1 MRKGKSVFI
10 LTLLL
15 LNLFS
20 MTIEGGAGDFAG
32 INIARGFKDIR
43 NHNPVITHKFTAD
56 PGLLEYNGFVYVYGT
71 NDGSLQGYAPAKNE
85 YSKINTINIM
95 SSADLVNWSDH
106 GTITVAGP
114 NGIARWASNAWAPT
128 ACHKKINGK
137 EQFFLYFAN
146 NASGIGVL
154 VADSPTGP
162 WRDPLGKPLI
172 SRQTPNSNVEWLFD
186 PAVFVDNDGNGYL
199 YYGGGVPAGKDASP
213 NTIRGVKLGNDM
225 ISISGYPT
233 NINPPWVFEDSGIN
247 RIGNTYFYSYCT
259 NWSGGPLGNARIGY
273 MTSSSPLGPFT
284 YRGTCFNNPGDFF
297 GTAGN
302 NHHTIITFKG
312 QNYIFYHAE
321 WLNKQAYGSMLGY
334 RTTHVDV
341 MPVNGNTLGQAK
353 GTLAGVK
360 QLFNYN
366 PYQTCFFHTM
376 AWQGGV
382 AVFGSGYPSVV
393 YNRGD
398 WTGVSNV
405 DFSSGARSITI
416 KGGSVKGAT
425 VRISVDSPS
434 GTVLGYVT
442 IPATGDGYNQKETTG
457 TIQNVWGVKNLFF
470 VASGDCVLNSYK
482 FLK

>member
-1 MRKGKSVFI
+1 MRKGKSFFI
-10 LTLLL
+10 LSLLL

-20 MTIEGGAGDFAG
+20 ITIEGGAGDFSG
-32 INIARGFKDIR
+32 INIARGFKDIK
-43 NHNPVITHKFTAD
+43 NHNPIITHKFTAD
-56 PGLLEYNGFVYVYGT
+56 PGLLEYNGFVFVYGT
-71 NDGSLQGYAPAKNE
+71 NDGSLEGYTPAQNV

-114 NGIARWASNAWAPT
+114 NGIAKWAGNAWAPT

-137 EQFFLYFAN
+137 EKFFLYFAN

-154 VADSPTGP
+154 TADSPTGP
-162 WRDPLGKPLI
+162 WTDPLGKPLI

-186 PAVFVDNDGNGYL
+186 PAVFVDNDGTGYL
-199 YYGGGVPAGKDASP
+199 YYGGGVPSGRDASP
-213 NTIRGVKLGNDM
+213 DTIRGVKLGNDM
-225 ISISGYPT
+225 ISIVGYPT

-353 GTLAGVK
+353 GTLSGVK

-366 PYQTCFFHTM
+366 PYQTCFFNTM
-376 AWQGGV
+376 AWQGGINV
-382 AVFGSGYPSVV
+382 YGSGYPSVAF
-393 YNRGD
+393 NRGD
-398 WTGVSNV
+398 WIGVSGV
-405 DFSSGARSITI
+405 DFASGSKSVTI
-416 KGGSVKGAT
+416 KGGSVNGAT
-425 VRISVDSPS
+425 LRISVDSPT
-434 GTVLGYVT
+434 GTVIGYVT
-442 IPATGDGYNQKETTG
+442 IPKTGDNYNHKEVTAN
-457 TIQNVWGVKNLFF
+457 IQSVWGVKNLFF
-470 VASGDCVLNSYK
+470 VASGDCVLSTYK
-482 FLK
+482 FSS